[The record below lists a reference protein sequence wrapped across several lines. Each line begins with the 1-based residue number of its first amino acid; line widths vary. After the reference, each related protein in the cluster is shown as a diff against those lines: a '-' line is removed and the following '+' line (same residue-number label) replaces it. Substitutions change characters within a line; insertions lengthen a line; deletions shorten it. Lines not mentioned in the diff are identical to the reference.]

1 MRMHPVFNYAKNK
14 SMIAGSEMEG
24 VERAIHKALLS
35 GKTLYI

>member
-24 VERAIHKALLS
+24 VEWAIHKALLS